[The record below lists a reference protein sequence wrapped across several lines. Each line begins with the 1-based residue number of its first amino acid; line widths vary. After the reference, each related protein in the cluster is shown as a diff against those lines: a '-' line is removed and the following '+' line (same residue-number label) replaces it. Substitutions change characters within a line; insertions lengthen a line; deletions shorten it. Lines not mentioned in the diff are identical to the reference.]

1 MKHSFCLAA
10 AALVAAGTAMARE
23 ISDFCDGWEFS
34 KDSKTWR
41 AVEIP
46 HDWGVEGPFEPE
58 GDPSTGKLPWK
69 GVGWYRKSIVM
80 PEAPNGR
87 RVFLD
92 FDGIMCDGTVFV
104 NSQPCARQKYGYL
117 GLRADLTP
125 YLFAGTNTVVVKADT
140 TKLFSRWYPG
150 AGMYRRVRKVE
161 TGDLYIDD
169 SRVFVATL
177 APKDG
182 TWTVRVF
189 GSVVDRG
196 GGALCRR
203 SFCPESFRAP
213 PPARVKVVVT
223 SPKGKVVANVS
234 SRAGES
240 GAFTVDLPVCN
251 PELWDMQ
258 PNAPLYTVEVSAA
271 SADGK
276 YKDSVSVKTG
286 FRTFKFDPDGGFF
299 LNGRRVQLK
308 GACLHSDL
316 GILGMAFNRSAMRRE
331 LDALVDMGVNAIR
344 TSHNPPS
351 PELLELCD
359 EMGLFVWD
367 ECFDKWN
374 ATCGRGDDP
383 LEQFVEERLREF
395 VRRDRN
401 HPCVFVWSIGNEITP
416 GKACPPGQEH
426 WAGSPA
432 HGTSAERC
440 ARFRDV
446 VRSLDLTR
454 PVGIASCFRDAVK
467 KGDYAP
473 LDITGW
479 NYGAQYAAM
488 HSQYPE
494 KPVVYTESASAL
506 SEYGHYSETLPKDK
520 ADYDLKAVRV
530 DSYDRNAS
538 KWSDIADRE
547 FERMERDTYVAG
559 EFVWTGVDYLGEP
572 TPYEGYSA
580 KAIAKRDLAR
590 SAYFGIFD
598 LLVLPKDRV
607 WLYRAHWNKD
617 KFTLHVVPEHWT
629 FPEREG
635 KSMPVYVY
643 TSADEAELFLN
654 GVSLGR
660 RRKDPKAVSSN
671 ADYYGI
677 LPRYRL
683 MWDDVKYAPGELK
696 AVAYGADGKALGE
709 TVVRT
714 AGEPA
719 KVVLRADKAT
729 LSADPKDYVFV
740 EVGLVDAKGTPVMR
754 DNRRVKF
761 AVEGP
766 GKIVSVGNSDPR
778 GLESFKAVESHPLY
792 NGRAGLF
799 IRSAGE
805 GKVRLVATA
814 DGVKEAGEVVFAVEK
829 PQRQQAKAE
838 GDELDASACG
848 GGRTAFMRR
857 VAEKAAA
864 LDMKTAYFENP
875 SGLTWNSRASAS
887 DLLKLGMACAHHP
900 VFSNIWSKT
909 TAKIEVKGPHAR
921 TITLRHN
928 YSDLAGWKAFTDKYP
943 FLGGKGGSLSSS
955 GKSVR
960 AHVIVTAIKGR
971 RFVFAIS
978 GMKSSKD
985 DPFALDLEI
994 AATIEAALRGEKAPA
1009 TPLLDAHVAIGGG
1022 YAWSSFDGSM
1032 SHAGG
1037 NAESLHIPA
1046 STTKM
1051 ITALCALDAAAGS
1064 TAPVVICQADITG
1077 GSGFQC
1083 YPGDEF
1089 TLEDALT
1096 AMILPSANTLAETLS
1111 RH

>member
-1 MKHSFCLAA
+1 MRGRCAFAIIPAMKCNVYLAV

-34 KDSKTWR
+34 KDQKSWR

-46 HDWGVEGPFEPE
+46 HDWGVDGPFEPE
-58 GDPSTGKLPWK
+58 GDPNTGKLPWK
-69 GVGWYRKSIVM
+69 GVGWYRKTIVLT
-80 PEAPNGR
+80 EAPKER

-104 NSQPCARQKYGYL
+104 NDQPCARQKYGYL

-125 YLFAGTNTVVVKADT
+125 YLFAGTNSVMVKADT

-161 TGDLYIDD
+161 TSSLYIDD
-169 SRVFVATL
+169 SRLFVAPL
-177 APKDG
+177 PPNGG
-182 TWTVRVF
+182 TWIVRVIG
-189 GSVVDRG
+189 GSVVNRG
-196 GGALCRR
+196 N
-203 SFCPESFRAP
+203 
-213 PPARVKVVVT
+213 RVLSRLSVVIK
-223 SPKGKVVANVS
+223 SPSGKVVATGSPRV
-234 SRAGES
+234 GEGGGFS
-240 GAFTVDLPVCN
+240 INLPVRN
-251 PELWDMQ
+251 PELWDMK
-258 PNAPLYTVEVSAA
+258 PNAPLYTVEMAIVA
-271 SADGK
+271 ADGK
-276 YKDSVSVKTG
+276 CEDLVSVKTG
-286 FRTFKFDPDGGFF
+286 FRTFSFDADKGFI
-299 LNGRRVQLK
+299 LNGRHVQLK

-383 LEQFVEERLREF
+383 LEQFVEEKLREF

-401 HPCVFVWSIGNEITP
+401 HPCVFVWSIGNEIPP

-488 HSQYPE
+488 HSQYPK

-572 TPYEGYSA
+572 TPYEGYST
-580 KAIAKRDLAR
+580 KAIPKRDLAR
-590 SAYFGIFD
+590 SSYFGIFD

-660 RRKDPKAVSSN
+660 RRKDPKAVSSKS
-671 ADYYGI
+671 DYYGI

-683 MWDDVKYAPGELK
+683 IWDDVKYAPGELK

-729 LSADPKDYVFV
+729 LSADPKEFVFV
-740 EVGLVDAKGTPVMR
+740 EVGLVDDKGTPVMR

-766 GKIVSVGNSDPR
+766 AKIVAVGNSDPR

-805 GKVRLVATA
+805 GIVRLVATA
-814 DGVKEAGEVVFAVEK
+814 DGVKEAGEVAFAVERPQK
-829 PQRQQAKAE
+829 PKAKAAE
-838 GDELDASACG
+838 ELDASACG
-848 GGRTAFMRR
+848 GGRTAFLRR
-857 VAEKAAA
+857 MAEKAAA

-900 VFSNIWSKT
+900 VFSNIWAKT
-909 TAKIEVKGPHAR
+909 TATIGIKGPHAR

-928 YSDLAGWKAFTDKYP
+928 YSDLAGWKAFTEKYP
-943 FLGGKGGSLSSS
+943 FLGGKGGSLSGK

-960 AHVIVTAIKGR
+960 AHVIVTAIGGR

-985 DPFALDLEI
+985 DPFAMDLEI
-994 AATIEAALRGEKAPA
+994 AATIEAELKGEQAPA

-1022 YAWSSFDGSM
+1022 YAWSAFDGSM
-1032 SHAGG
+1032 SHLGG
-1037 NAESLHIPA
+1037 NADSVHVPA
-1046 STTKM
+1046 STSKM

-1064 TAPVVICQADITG
+1064 TAPVVIRQADITG

-1083 YPGDEF
+1083 YAGDEF

-1096 AMILPSANTLAETLS
+1096 AMILPSSNTLAETMS

>member
-1 MKHSFCLAA
+1 MATTMKYRFCLAA

-23 ISDFCDGWEFS
+23 ITDFCDGWEFS

-104 NSQPCARQKYGYL
+104 NGQPCARQKYGYL

-125 YLFAGTNTVVVKADT
+125 YLFAGTNSVVVKADT

-196 GGALCRR
+196 LC
-203 SFCPESFRAP
+203 AP
-213 PPARVKVVVT
+213 PSAKVKVVVK
-223 SPKGKVVANVS
+223 SPNGKVVAVVS

-383 LEQFVEERLREF
+383 LEQFVEEKLREF
-395 VRRDRN
+395 VCRDRN

-446 VRSLDLTR
+446 VRSLDRTR
-454 PVGIASCFRDAVK
+454 PVGIASCFPDAVK

-488 HSQYPE
+488 HRQYPK

-506 SEYGHYSETLPKDK
+506 SEYGHYSEALPKDK
-520 ADYDLKAVRV
+520 TDYDVKCVRV
-530 DSYDRNAS
+530 DSYDRNAA

-547 FERMERDTYVAG
+547 FERMERDLHVAG

-580 KAIAKRDLAR
+580 RAIPRRDLAR
-590 SAYFGIFD
+590 SSYFGIFD

-617 KFTLHVVPEHWT
+617 WFTLHVVPEHWT

-683 MWDDVKYAPGELK
+683 MWDDVKYAKGELK

-719 KVVLRADKAT
+719 KVVLRADRAT
-729 LSADPKDYVFV
+729 LSADPREYVFV

-814 DGVKEAGEVVFAVEK
+814 DGVKEAGEVVFSVEK

-857 VAEKAAA
+857 IAEKAAA

-875 SGLTWNSRASAS
+875 SGLTWNSRASAL

-1022 YAWSSFDGSM
+1022 YAWSAFDGSM

-1064 TAPVVICQADITG
+1064 TAPVVICQADITW

-1096 AMILPSANTLAETLS
+1096 AMILPSSNTLAETMS